1 MRPSNLYK
9 SSYNPQSH
17 FIPTSLSGTMIEGR
31 RLQNMQ
37 QPFNPKDYLYVGITE
52 REVEMYKEIF
62 DLFDING
69 IGSLSP
75 NDLRN
80 ALEMFGYHPKR
91 NIVYQIISDLD
102 SDESGG
108 ISFHEFLKIMTDQTR
123 PCDDDTEDDYE
134 RIFTMF
140 DVEENGYITRED
152 IEKVAMDSN
161 ENLADDELNAIMEKL
176 DPGNTGKID
185 FKTFYKN
192 MQEAISKK
200 PKFK

>member
-1 MRPSNLYK
+1 MRPSLYK
-9 SSYNPQSH
+9 SSYNPQTQ
-17 FIPTSLSGTMIEGR
+17 FVATSLTGTMIER
-31 RLQNMQ
+31 KRITHINT
-37 QPFNPKDYLYVGITE
+37 PFNPKDYLYVGITE

-91 NIVYQIISDLD
+91 TIVYQIISDLD

-108 ISFHEFLKIMTDQTR
+108 ISFNEFLKIMTDQTR
-123 PCDDDTEDDYE
+123 PCDEDTEEDYK
-134 RIFTMF
+134 RIFEYF
-140 DVEENGYITRED
+140 DCDEKNYMNKED
-152 IEKVAMDSN
+152 IQNVAMELN
-161 ENLADDELNAIMEKL
+161 ENLTDEELNAIMEKL
-176 DPGNTGKID
+176 DPEGTGKVD
-185 FKTFYKN
+185 FKTFYRN

-200 PKFK
+200 KRFK